1 MSEWISVKERLP
13 EDSPENRGE
22 ESDSLFGVAEIRISK
37 WEAEHT
43 EEAKTITALW
53 FCRMGVG
60 MEPDW
65 CQQSHPLD
73 ATSES
78 TWRGG

>member
-1 MSEWISVKERLP
+1 MDQCEEEVAGGLAREQ
-13 EDSPENRGE
+13 GE
-22 ESDSLFGVAEIRISK
+22 ESDSLFGVAEIHIPK

-43 EEAKTITALW
+43 EAAKTITALW

-73 ATSES
+73 AHA
-78 TWRGG
+78 